1 MMIIVLHLQGEN
13 EELGPWRARRQQP
26 LYDIEGAPSEKTVL
40 TAAMEALSEKLH
52 YGVRDN
58 AFNAMCK
65 RTANTLPQPN
75 QFPPSLYAMKQ
86 VVGVEPLHDFE
97 EHVCINECGPFPK
110 LPVDKWIDHKDDR

>member
-1 MMIIVLHLQGEN
+1 MTCFYAQGN
-13 EELGPWRARRQQP
+13 GEEQGPWRSRREQP
-26 LYDIEGAPSEKTVL
+26 LYSIAGGPSEKTVL
-40 TAAMEALSEKLH
+40 TAAMEALSEKML

-65 RTANTLPQPN
+65 RTAATLPQPN

-97 EHVCINECGPFPK
+97 EHVCVNECGPFPK